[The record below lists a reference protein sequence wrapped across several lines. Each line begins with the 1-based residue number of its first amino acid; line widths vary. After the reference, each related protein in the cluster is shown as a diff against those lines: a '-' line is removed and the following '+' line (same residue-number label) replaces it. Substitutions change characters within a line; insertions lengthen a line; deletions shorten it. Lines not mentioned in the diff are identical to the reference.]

1 MLKNVAKGSKQEW
14 SDNNNFF
21 EWRQHL
27 PGGYKPNGIVVK
39 REQHSEQ
46 IGNRSASKPVRHM
59 SKQERR
65 LVERQALDEMH
76 ADAAA
81 GEVES
86 TNQST
91 LVEEY
96 TSSFSPQRLCEV
108 QPDKI
113 TLTTKDGSLDSNL
126 IIERTIVDA
135 KTSKKSKE
143 VYTSI

>member
-1 MLKNVAKGSKQEW
+1 
-14 SDNNNFF
+14 
-21 EWRQHL
+21 
-27 PGGYKPNGIVVK
+27 
-39 REQHSEQ
+39 
-46 IGNRSASKPVRHM
+46 M

-65 LVERQALDEMH
+65 LVERQALDEMY

-135 KTSKKSKE
+135 KTSKKSKK

>member
-1 MLKNVAKGSKQEW
+1 MAKGSKQEW

-27 PGGYKPNGIVVK
+27 PGGFKPNGTVVK

-46 IGNRSASKPVRHM
+46 IGNRSASKPVRQL

-91 LVEEY
+91 LGEEEY
-96 TSSFSPQRLCEV
+96 TSSFSPQRLGEV
-108 QPDKI
+108 QADKI
-113 TLTTKDGSLDSNL
+113 TLTTKDGSLDNNL
-126 IIERTIVDA
+126 RIERTIVDA